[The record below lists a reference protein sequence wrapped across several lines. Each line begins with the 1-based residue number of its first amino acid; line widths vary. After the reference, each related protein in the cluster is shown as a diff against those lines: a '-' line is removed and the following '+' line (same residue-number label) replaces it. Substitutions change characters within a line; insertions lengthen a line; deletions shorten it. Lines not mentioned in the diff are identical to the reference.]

1 MNSFNFNDLLENSS
15 DNFAIERIHYSKA
28 VNMNH
33 THFHKHYEILYLQY
47 GKRTIQINGP
57 MEISTKNPRKINR
70 STLHV
75 DDFSFKCTFFPPS

>member
-1 MNSFNFNDLLENSS
+1 MSSAAVYPEKLNDVGSAKA
-15 DNFAIERIHYSKA
+15 DDRISRLDL
-28 VNMNH
+28 NEDM
-33 THFHKHYEILYLQY
+33 
-47 GKRTIQINGP
+47 TIQINGP